1 MASRKTNKTTE
12 SFMSKGTDPRKKPK
26 TQSSLALTFG
36 NNAFLLSSLRKTHTG
51 KRILLRAKDIYSGTA
66 TGHNLFDYIDIRGRI
81 DLVRFFSDHSK
92 VFPTLWVI
100 AQKELSRRVVEVGC
114 ERFFGLLGYI
124 SSPRRTRLGVRT
136 YERLAMLAS
145 IVHTVYIDDAL
156 VAAEY
161 LRRCKAG
168 SWKKEN
174 TVEAVK
180 CWNLERIIDD
190 ELRGESM
197 PEEEIT
203 MNDLVNEDN
212 ACIN

>member
-1 MASRKTNKTTE
+1 
-12 SFMSKGTDPRKKPK
+12 
-26 TQSSLALTFG
+26 
-36 NNAFLLSSLRKTHTG
+36 
-51 KRILLRAKDIYSGTA
+51 
-66 TGHNLFDYIDIRGRI
+66 
-81 DLVRFFSDHSK
+81 
-92 VFPTLWVI
+92 VI
-100 AQKELSRRVVEVGC
+100 AQKESSRRVVKVGC
-114 ERFFGLLGYI
+114 ERFFGLSGYI
-124 SSPRRTRLGVRT
+124 SSPRQTRLGVRT

-174 TVEAVK
+174 TLDAVK
-180 CWNLERIIDD
+180 CWNLERILHA
-190 ELRGESM
+190 EQHGESM
-197 PEEEIT
+197 PEEEVT